1 MQYFHSAQNSLRAAA
16 GNITLAL
23 NTKGAKYTCELYPMI
38 EV

>member
-23 NTKGAKYTCELYPMI
+23 NTKVQSTRVNYTL
-38 EV
+38 